1 MKTKR
6 TTAFKEGLLAGC
18 LVTFYAVMLT
28 FVWVAQTRM
37 ASARLKDL
45 MKSCGESAVDAV
57 DYNVEP
63 EALRVARILVARWGD
78 VETAAKADLD
88 AALVHYDCEE
98 INLCDTN
105 DTIVAAANRDY
116 IGFDMHANANT
127 LEFTA
132 LNTGARSHVTQRFRL
147 SKCRRS
153 EEKGGLG
160 LWLKYVGL
168 PFPGGGYIQVGDS
181 YRNFRVRFR
190 RELEN
195 LMRNSSAGANGH
207 YLLVDREDGTIL
219 SGFRA
224 DWSNRPLADSGI
236 CAETFRDDD
245 AVLSVR
251 VFGVDSFVRRI
262 RLPFAEMDVY
272 VVIPH
277 DDIFAARR
285 QAVGAAGIAFGVIL
299 LVGGLLF
306 CKVLRQHARIEDLFA
321 REAARIEK
329 DLAMAKAIQTN
340 ALPSRFPP
348 YPDLVDRID
357 IFARMITAKEVGGDF
372 YDFFFCGPNRLAL
385 VIADVS
391 GKGVPA
397 ALFMMRAKVTIQSH
411 LKSGL
416 GIVEAVEKTNH
427 RLSTHNDAGMFVT
440 AWIGIVDLTTGELE
454 YVNAGHNPPLLKRVA
469 GSVEYLKARSGLAL
483 AAMDGVSYRRQSL
496 TLGPGDGLLLY
507 TDGVTE
513 AQNGAGAF
521 YGEERLIRT
530 MRTLLG
536 ARDAETVIGGVQK
549 DVEIFAGG
557 TEQADDITFLGFKL
571 IARVGN

>member
-1 MKTKR
+1 
-6 TTAFKEGLLAGC
+6 
-18 LVTFYAVMLT
+18 
-28 FVWVAQTRM
+28 
-37 ASARLKDL
+37 
-45 MKSCGESAVDAV
+45 
-57 DYNVEP
+57 
-63 EALRVARILVARWGD
+63 
-78 VETAAKADLD
+78 
-88 AALVHYDCEE
+88 
-98 INLCDTN
+98 
-105 DTIVAAANRDY
+105 
-116 IGFDMHANANT
+116 
-127 LEFTA
+127 
-132 LNTGARSHVTQRFRL
+132 
-147 SKCRRS
+147 
-153 EEKGGLG
+153 
-160 LWLKYVGL
+160 
-168 PFPGGGYIQVGDS
+168 
-181 YRNFRVRFR
+181 
-190 RELEN
+190 
-195 LMRNSSAGANGH
+195 
-207 YLLVDREDGTIL
+207 
-219 SGFRA
+219 
-224 DWSNRPLADSGI
+224 
-236 CAETFRDDD
+236 
-245 AVLSVR
+245 
-251 VFGVDSFVRRI
+251 
-262 RLPFAEMDVY
+262 
-272 VVIPH
+272 
-277 DDIFAARR
+277 
-285 QAVGAAGIAFGVIL
+285 
-299 LVGGLLF
+299 
-306 CKVLRQHARIEDLFA
+306 
-321 REAARIEK
+321 
-329 DLAMAKAIQTN
+329 
-340 ALPSRFPP
+340 
-348 YPDLVDRID
+348 
-357 IFARMITAKEVGGDF
+357 MITAKEVGGDF